1 VRLGVGYRPDVALRS
16 TATHCGSQV
25 IFGGIPHAI
34 VAPSRE
40 SERHAITI
48 GACRSTPHC
57 HCTGLRPSPREGVL
71 VRSSARFCLAL
82 LLLLAAEPLFART
95 AALTLLTASSEPF
108 TAYASGPQNARAGV
122 VLVHDWFGVSPF
134 YTQAA
139 EKLGEQG
146 YRVLAV
152 DLYGGQVA
160 TTHDQAS
167 KLLQSVRDDLAGREI
182 DGAIAQLAQSGRPVA
197 VMGFSMGAKH
207 ALAAALRN
215 PAVHATVL
223 WYGETIN
230 DPAKL
235 RQLAGPALLVV
246 GSHDGTSAAENSA
259 AFSKAADAAG
269 QGAEVYVYPGA
280 DHAFAQPLFNAGR
293 TYDPVAA
300 NAAWLLSQDFLQRRL
315 H

>member
-1 VRLGVGYRPDVALRS
+1 VKA
-16 TATHCGSQV
+16 
-25 IFGGIPHAI
+25 
-34 VAPSRE
+34 
-40 SERHAITI
+40 
-48 GACRSTPHC
+48 
-57 HCTGLRPSPREGVL
+57 
-71 VRSSARFCLAL
+71 SARLCLAL
-82 LLLLAAEPLFART
+82 LLV
-95 AALTLLTASSEPF
+95 LTLQTASAEPF
-108 TAYASGPQNARAGV
+108 TTGPQNARAGV

-139 EKLGEQG
+139 EKLGKQG

-152 DLYGGQVA
+152 DLYGGRSA
-160 TTHDQAS
+160 TTHDQAG
-167 KLLQSVRDDLAGREI
+167 KLLQSVRDEVAAREI
-182 DGAIAQLAQSGRPVA
+182 DAAIAQLAQNGRPVA

-215 PAVHATVL
+215 PTVHATVL

-246 GSHDGTSAAENSA
+246 GSRDGTSAAENSA

-269 QGAEVYVYPGA
+269 VGAEVYVYPGA

-300 NAAWLLSQDFLQRRL
+300 QAAWRLSQDFLQRRL

>member
-1 VRLGVGYRPDVALRS
+1 MKA
-16 TATHCGSQV
+16 
-25 IFGGIPHAI
+25 
-34 VAPSRE
+34 
-40 SERHAITI
+40 
-48 GACRSTPHC
+48 
-57 HCTGLRPSPREGVL
+57 
-71 VRSSARFCLAL
+71 SARLCFAL
-82 LLLLAAEPLFART
+82 LLLLTTQPLFARA
-95 AALTLLTASSEPF
+95 AALTLQTASSEPF
-108 TAYASGPQNARAGV
+108 TAYAAGPQDARAGV

-152 DLYGGQVA
+152 DLYGGHSA
-160 TTHDQAS
+160 TTHDQAG
-167 KLLQSVRDDLAGREI
+167 KLLQSVRDDIAGREL
-182 DGAIAQLAQSGRPVA
+182 DAAIAQLAQNGRPVA
-197 VMGFSMGAKH
+197 VMGFSMGSKH

-230 DPAKL
+230 DPTKL

-246 GSHDGTSAAENSA
+246 GSRDGAAAAENSA

-269 QGAEVYVYPGA
+269 VGAEVYVYPGA
-280 DHAFAQPLFNAGR
+280 DHAFAQPLFNAGK

-300 NAAWLLSQDFLQRRL
+300 DVAWLLSQDFLKRRL

>member
-1 VRLGVGYRPDVALRS
+1 MKASTRLG
-16 TATHCGSQV
+16 
-25 IFGGIPHAI
+25 F
-34 VAPSRE
+34 
-40 SERHAITI
+40 
-48 GACRSTPHC
+48 
-57 HCTGLRPSPREGVL
+57 
-71 VRSSARFCLAL
+71 AL
-82 LLLLAAEPLFART
+82 LLLLTAEPLFARAT
-95 AALTLLTASSEPF
+95 ALTLHTASSEPF
-108 TAYASGPQNARAGV
+108 IAYAAGPQNAHAGV

-152 DLYGGQVA
+152 DLYGGHNA

-167 KLLQSVRDDLAGREI
+167 KLLQSVRDDIAGREI
-182 DGAIAQLAQSGRPVA
+182 DAAITQLAQGGRPVA

-215 PAVHATVL
+215 PAVRATLL
-223 WYGETIN
+223 WYGATIN

-246 GSHDGTSAAENSA
+246 GSRDGTSAAENAA

-269 QGAEVYVYPGA
+269 VGAEVYVYPGA
-280 DHAFAQPLFNAGR
+280 DHAFAQPLFNAGK

-300 NAAWLLSQDFLQRRL
+300 SVAWRLSQDFLQRRL

>member
-1 VRLGVGYRPDVALRS
+1 MKA
-16 TATHCGSQV
+16 
-25 IFGGIPHAI
+25 
-34 VAPSRE
+34 
-40 SERHAITI
+40 
-48 GACRSTPHC
+48 
-57 HCTGLRPSPREGVL
+57 
-71 VRSSARFCLAL
+71 SARLCLAL
-82 LLLLAAEPLFART
+82 LLV
-95 AALTLLTASSEPF
+95 LTLQTASAEPF
-108 TAYASGPQNARAGV
+108 TAGPQNARAGV
-122 VLVHDWFGVSPF
+122 VLVHDWFGISPF

-139 EKLGEQG
+139 EKLGKQG

-152 DLYGGQVA
+152 DLYGGRSA
-160 TTHDQAS
+160 TTHDQAG
-167 KLLQSVRDDLAGREI
+167 KLLQSVRDEVAAREI
-182 DGAIAQLAQSGRPVA
+182 DTAIAQLAQSGRPVA

-215 PAVHATVL
+215 PTVHATVL

-246 GSHDGTSAAENSA
+246 GSRDGTSAAENSA

-269 QGAEVYVYPGA
+269 VGAEVYVYPGA

-300 NAAWLLSQDFLQRRL
+300 EAAWRLSQDFLQRRL